1 MTDRGNEEEE
11 PDIVYEVQG
20 THSKNDALVAI
31 VPAAMQS
38 TPSLAAMALA
48 ITAQGWKILGHGTD
62 ANVMESADFTI
73 TVERATSLI
82 LIRLVAL
89 LSDRNQQLEL
99 PDPNIPTYTDL
110 STTTICRSALV
121 RGKPWAPPISAAL
134 IQQVRDYVRRILGKY
149 NGVYYHNFEHAYH
162 VTLSCN
168 KLLDMILNES
178 DNSTDRHGRRHEF
191 KFRSKTYG
199 LKSDPLM
206 QLALVFSA
214 LIHDLEHRGVPNRQL
229 VLESDDLAILYNDQ
243 SVAEQRS
250 LAVAF
255 SELMKEEFTFLRNVM
270 FDTPE
275 EYRRFRQAV
284 VNLVLSTDVASPE
297 RTQLTKSKWTEAFG
311 PTQESLD
318 RKSRRAVFVASKV
331 PAKTKTSTGHLS
343 STSSSI
349 GITKEASLPLNVRE
363 PTRSTDPST
372 GLSNRLVAFS
382 EVTIDAAL
390 LNRAAAA
397 DHLTN
402 IESEEETTS
411 ATPESTDGLEEYSEG
426 EMLDASDGFIFTAS
440 TMPSDTTTGT
450 ESANAPRAMPRK
462 TRCSSLQPG
471 YGGST
476 HNNHDTLHQ
485 KRHSTSQFMGSF
497 DEQSMSAMSCPTPLA
512 QRMRGTMN
520 RRYSNPVDAK
530 THSVR
535 LGIRRSL
542 DLTGEQIEHYV
553 ASTRSPNP
561 SRSTTS
567 VVDSSSAN
575 VDWDADESDP
585 LKISVVMEQIMR
597 SADVSA
603 NMQSFEHMEKWS
615 HRLFFELKASFHDG
629 RGEDPQNGWYENQIT
644 FLDSYILPLAR
655 RMDDTGVFGEM
666 GKQFAVIVLH
676 NRDRWVI
683 DGCASTSH
691 VIQEWNMV
699 AAKEGSK
706 VDTR

>member
-1 MTDRGNEEEE
+1 
-11 PDIVYEVQG
+11 
-20 THSKNDALVAI
+20 
-31 VPAAMQS
+31 
-38 TPSLAAMALA
+38 
-48 ITAQGWKILGHGTD
+48 
-62 ANVMESADFTI
+62 
-73 TVERATSLI
+73 
-82 LIRLVAL
+82 
-89 LSDRNQQLEL
+89 
-99 PDPNIPTYTDL
+99 
-110 STTTICRSALV
+110 
-121 RGKPWAPPISAAL
+121 
-134 IQQVRDYVRRILGKY
+134 
-149 NGVYYHNFEHAYH
+149 
-162 VTLSCN
+162 
-168 KLLDMILNES
+168 
-178 DNSTDRHGRRHEF
+178 
-191 KFRSKTYG
+191 
-199 LKSDPLM
+199 
-206 QLALVFSA
+206 
-214 LIHDLEHRGVPNRQL
+214 
-229 VLESDDLAILYNDQ
+229 
-243 SVAEQRS
+243 
-250 LAVAF
+250 
-255 SELMKEEFTFLRNVM
+255 
-270 FDTPE
+270 
-275 EYRRFRQAV
+275 
-284 VNLVLSTDVASPE
+284 
-297 RTQLTKSKWTEAFG
+297 
-311 PTQESLD
+311 
-318 RKSRRAVFVASKV
+318 
-331 PAKTKTSTGHLS
+331 
-343 STSSSI
+343 
-349 GITKEASLPLNVRE
+349 
-363 PTRSTDPST
+363 
-372 GLSNRLVAFS
+372 
-382 EVTIDAAL
+382 
-390 LNRAAAA
+390 
-397 DHLTN
+397 
-402 IESEEETTS
+402 
-411 ATPESTDGLEEYSEG
+411 
-426 EMLDASDGFIFTAS
+426 
-440 TMPSDTTTGT
+440 
-450 ESANAPRAMPRK
+450 
-462 TRCSSLQPG
+462 
-471 YGGST
+471 
-476 HNNHDTLHQ
+476 
-485 KRHSTSQFMGSF
+485 
-497 DEQSMSAMSCPTPLA
+497 MSCPTPLA